1 MPSSANRCSKRLRA
15 EPKIDEPRIY
25 VLIGP
30 GGAGKGT
37 VAAEL
42 IAQDPTLWLS
52 RSWTTREARP
62 GERERSAYVFVDR
75 PTFEEA
81 VAQGRF
87 FEWAEFLDYLM
98 GTPVPDPPTGADVLL
113 EIDVQGAEQVLAKR
127 PDATVIML
135 LPPTPEVQAA
145 RLAARGD
152 DEAHIRRRVELGRS
166 EVERGAEIAAHTV
179 INDDLGQAVA
189 ELRAIVDR
197 TRTAAPC
204 AANPEES

>member
-1 MPSSANRCSKRLRA
+1 VPSSASRCSKRLRA
-15 EPKIDEPRIY
+15 EPNIDQPRIF

-42 IAQDPTLWLS
+42 IARDANLWLS

-62 GERERSAYVFVDR
+62 GERDRNAYVFVDR

-81 VAQGRF
+81 VAQGRL
-87 FEWAEFLDYLM
+87 FEWAELLDYLM
-98 GTPVPDPPTGADVLL
+98 GTPIPDPPPGADVLL
-113 EIDVQGAEQVLAKR
+113 EIDVQGAEQVLAQR
-127 PDATVIML
+127 PDATVILL
-135 LPPTPEVQAA
+135 LPPSPEVQAQ

-179 INDDLGQAVA
+179 VNDDLDRALA
-189 ELRAIVDR
+189 ELAAIVVR